1 MKKMM
6 KKLIAMAA
14 ALVMIVTL
22 LPAVGAKA
30 TTTKSSTIDYSA
42 TGSLRIEK
50 TDNEKVGLNGVEFTL
65 YKIADLTQN
74 NGYSYVSG
82 FTAPT
87 GYETPDKL
95 LNLEDEQTAAAAA
108 FADAVRDVK
117 LMGTT
122 KVTNTVDG
130 VKGVAEFD
138 GLSLGYYLVVE
149 NKAEGG
155 YITGNPFFV
164 AIPTANNADT
174 SSDTEATQGATHW
187 VYDVV
192 AKPKNSSQPPIEK
205 TDDSNSATTG
215 VGETINFT
223 INTTIPTYGAD
234 YDDVTFNV
242 YDIMSTG
249 LALVTGV
256 DGQPVDPV
264 VTVVGGSTINKDK
277 NTTYDI
283 TYKNN
288 GVGND
293 RDKTFEIVFA
303 DSYIKTH
310 GGQQITITYSAVV
323 TKEAAYEIENSAGVN
338 YNTNPGETTDGT
350 PAKVTKHT
358 FGIDLSKYGVD
369 TTGDTKRDLVDG
381 AEFTLTDANGNDI
394 KFAYKE
400 GSAVSATESDGTE
413 TVTMEADNGKL
424 LITGL
429 KPGTY
434 ILTEKKAP
442 TGYTLLANPVTIVI
456 AADETTGELQSASVN
471 GVNLTTE
478 ELEAINDGIIPVNI
492 ENNKGFTLPSTGGM
506 GTYLFTIGGIVIMA
520 GAAFALIAMKKRA

>member
-30 TTTKSSTIDYSA
+30 ITTTSPTINYDE

-50 TDNEKVGLNGVEFTL
+50 TDNEQVGLNGVEFTV
-65 YKIADLTQN
+65 YKIANLTQN
-74 NGYSYVSG
+74 GYTYVEDL
-82 FTAPT
+82 TAPT

-95 LNLEDEQTAAAAA
+95 LNLDSAGQTAAAAA
-108 FADAVRDVK
+108 FADAVRQAD
-117 LMGTT
+117 LSGTT
-122 KVTNTVDG
+122 KTTQTVES
-130 VKGVAEFD
+130 VAGVAEFD

-174 SSDTEATQGATHW
+174 SSDTDAAEGATHW

-205 TDDSNSATTG
+205 TDDSDSATTG

-234 YDDVTFNV
+234 YDNVTFNV

-249 LALVTGV
+249 LALVTGD

-264 VTVVGGSTINKDK
+264 VTVAVESTIINKEG
-277 NTTYDI
+277 TTYDI
-283 TYKNN
+283 TYGNN
-288 GVGND
+288 GVGNGT
-293 RDKTFEIVFA
+293 DKTFEIAFA
-303 DSYIKTH
+303 DSYIKAN
-310 GGQQITITYSAVV
+310 GGQQLTITYSAVV
-323 TKEAAYEIENSAGVN
+323 TKEALYKVENNAGVK
-338 YNTNPGETTDGT
+338 YNTDPNTTTDGT
-350 PAKVTKHT
+350 PDKVTKHT
-358 FGIDLSKYGVD
+358 FGIDLSKYGVN
-369 TTGDTKRDLVDG
+369 TTGDSNRDLVDG

-400 GSAVSATESDGTE
+400 GNAELVNESDGTE
-413 TVTMEADNGKL
+413 TVAMEADQGKL

-434 ILTEKKAP
+434 KLTETKAP

-456 AADETTGELQSASVN
+456 TADETTGELKSASVN
-471 GVNLTTE
+471 GTELTSG
-478 ELEAINDGIIPVNI
+478 ELQGIENGIIPVNI

>member
-22 LPAVGAKA
+22 LPTVGVKA
-30 TTTKSSTIDYSA
+30 TTTNSPTIDYGK

-50 TDNEKVGLNGVEFTL
+50 TDNEKVGLNGVEFTV
-65 YKIADLTQN
+65 YKIANLTQN
-74 NGYSYVSG
+74 DGYTYVEG
-82 FTAPT
+82 LTAPA

-95 LNLEDEQTAAAAA
+95 LNLDSAGQTAAAAA
-108 FADAVRDVK
+108 FADAVRDAK
-117 LMGTT
+117 LTGTT
-122 KVTNTVDG
+122 KTTNTVEG
-130 VKGVAEFD
+130 VNGIAEFD
-138 GLSLGYYLVVE
+138 GLTLGYYLVVE
-149 NKAEGG
+149 NTAAGG

-174 SSDTEATQGATHW
+174 SSDVDAGNGATHW
-187 VYDVV
+187 VYNVV
-192 AKPKNSSQPPIEK
+192 AKPKNSSQPPVEK
-205 TDDSNSATTG
+205 TDDSNSVTTG

-223 INTTIPTYGAD
+223 IETTIPTYGAD

-242 YDIMSTG
+242 YDIMSKG

-256 DGQPVDPV
+256 DGQPVDPIV
-264 VTVVGGSTINKDK
+264 AVAGGAAIDKDK
-277 NTTYDI
+277 DTTYDV

-293 RDKTFEIVFA
+293 TDKTFEIVFA
-303 DSYIKTH
+303 DSYIKAH

-323 TKEAAYEIENSAGVN
+323 TKDAGYTIENNAGIN
-338 YNTNPGETTDGT
+338 YNTNPGETVDGT
-350 PAKVTKHT
+350 PDKVTKHT
-358 FGIDLSKYGVD
+358 FGIDISKYGVD
-369 TTGDTKRDLVDG
+369 TNNDGERDLVDG
-381 AEFTLTDANGNDI
+381 AEFTLTDANGNNI
-394 KFAYKE
+394 KFAYKQGE
-400 GSAVSATESDGTE
+400 GFVQESDGST
-413 TVTMEADNGKL
+413 TVEMEADNGRL

-434 ILTEKKAP
+434 KLTETKAP
-442 TGYTLLANPVTIVI
+442 EDYTLLANPIEI
-456 AADETTGELQSASVN
+456 IIGADEVTGELKNASVN
-471 GVNLTTE
+471 GISLTTE
-478 ELEAINDGIIPVNI
+478 EIQAINNGIIPVDI

-520 GAAFALIAMKKRA
+520 GAALALIAMKKRA

>member
-30 TTTKSSTIDYSA
+30 TTTNSPTIDYNK

-50 TDNEKVGLNGVEFTL
+50 TDNEQVGLNGVEFTV
-65 YKIADLTQN
+65 YKIANLTQN
-74 NGYSYVSG
+74 GYTYVEG
-82 FTAPT
+82 LTAPT

-108 FADAVRDVK
+108 FADAVREAK
-117 LMGTT
+117 LTGTT
-122 KVTNTVDG
+122 KTTTMVEEVNG
-130 VKGVAEFD
+130 IAEFNE
-138 GLSLGYYLVVE
+138 LSLGYYLVVE

-174 SSDTEATQGATHW
+174 SSDTEASQGATYW

-256 DGQPVDPV
+256 DGQPVDPE
-264 VTVVGGSTINKDK
+264 VTVVGGSTINKDED
-277 NTTYDI
+277 TTYDI

-288 GVGND
+288 GVGNGK
-293 RDKTFEIVFA
+293 DKTFEIMFA
-303 DSYIKTH
+303 DSYIKEH
-310 GGQQITITYSAVV
+310 GGQQLTITYSAVV
-323 TKEAAYEIENSAGVN
+323 TKDALYTVENDAGVK
-338 YNTNPGETTDGT
+338 YNTDPNTETDGT
-350 PAKVTKHT
+350 PDKVTKHT

-369 TTGDTKRDLVDG
+369 TNNDTKRDLVDG

-400 GSAVSATESDGTE
+400 GSGELVAESDGTE

-429 KPGTY
+429 KPGAY
-434 ILTEKKAP
+434 KLTETKAP

-456 AADETTGELQSASVN
+456 EADGTTGELESASVN
-471 GVNLTTE
+471 GTELTE
-478 ELEAINDGIIPVNI
+478 EELQGIENGIIPVNI
-492 ENNKGFTLPSTGGM
+492 ENNKGFSLPSTGGM